1 MTKSLDLGVPCVVI
15 LGTERPHQ
23 NCTTYEGLENDLMR
37 LSSPSAQSIIEAM
50 VEYMEWEEKLLNVN
64 MGLPKKNC

>member
-1 MTKSLDLGVPCVVI
+1 MTKSLDLGVPYADT
-15 LGTERPHQ
+15 LGMGNPHQ
-23 NCTTYEGLENDLMR
+23 NSTTYEELENDLMR
-37 LSSPSAQSIIEAM
+37 LSSPYAQSIIEAM

>member
-1 MTKSLDLGVPCVVI
+1 MAKWQVSDVPYADI
-15 LGTERPHQ
+15 WGTERPHQ
-23 NCTTYEGLENDLMR
+23 NSTTLEELENDLMR

-50 VEYMEWEEKLLNVN
+50 VEYMEWEERLLNVN